1 MSKKKLLILSFLIML
16 LPGITS
22 SGIHAQGGKAKYE
35 KVINGQSLTSVLKQL
50 EEKFSTKIVFSYED
64 LGTYKVKARV
74 NADDIE
80 EALKQVLKNL
90 PVTYSSNGNIYTE
103 RRTLTECIFK
113 GMTMRFLHRHIRSEL
128 HKPVIPKRMCTVC
141 LGCNAVT
148 TSYHKGKDQCSNFCI
163 SHKINIIS
171 LFRLQNYNFFSY
183 LPNISLFF

>member
-1 MSKKKLLILSFLIML
+1 MKIQHCIAHKRKE
-16 LPGITS
+16 S
-22 SGIHAQGGKAKYE
+22 SLVMIHAWLVKGSQPFGLRVNYTI
-35 KVINGQSLTSVLKQL
+35 VPTQ
-50 EEKFSTKIVFSYED
+50 FSTQCHFASKPF
-64 LGTYKVKARV
+64 
-74 NADDIE
+74 
-80 EALKQVLKNL
+80 
-90 PVTYSSNGNIYTE
+90 SNGYIHTE